1 MEDNSCS
8 LRRGRAGK
16 PAEIPCPI
24 CGNGPCEDFMSD
36 GAPDLK
42 VVSLHDGAP
51 SLNDVVG
58 RLRRLADKIEAG
70 DYGEV
75 AGALVVIPVAKN
87 WPHVLGFGDVEGE
100 NHPIVQFELAKG
112 WMVGNIVE
120 RV

>member
-1 MEDNSCS
+1 MENHTCS
-8 LRRGRAGK
+8 IRRGLAGK
-16 PAEIPCPI
+16 PAEIPCPV
-24 CGNGPCEDFMSD
+24 CGHGPCHDRT
-36 GAPDLK
+36 PDLK
-42 VVSLHDGAP
+42 VIHLHDGAP

-112 WMVGNIVE
+112 WMVNNIVE
-120 RV
+120 RI